1 MARFFGTIGYRDTRE
16 VRNGIWKPTITERQ
30 YFGDVIKRSSRMQES
45 SETENSEMTFSN
57 EISVIADPF
66 AYERFADIVYAV
78 WMNRKWAVTRVEVK
92 MPRLILSIGGIY
104 NDPSESDGIYYPPYS
119 PAPEDP
125 VLPPDNCN
133 CNPAD
138 GTVNCDHVVATDKEA
153 NEILDQIFTFGESDP
168 QPNGYEIATK
178 EEIQKILGDK
188 FNNEEDW
195 LS

>member
-1 MARFFGTIGYRDTRE
+1 MARFFGTIGYRNTYE
-16 VRNGIWKPTITERQ
+16 ARNGIWKPTITERQ

-104 NDPSESDGIYYPPYS
+104 NDPSESDGIYYPPYN

-125 VLPPDNCN
+125 ILPPDNCN

-153 NEILDQIFTFGESDP
+153 NDILDQVFTL
-168 QPNGYEIATK
+168 
-178 EEIQKILGDK
+178 EEIQKILGDE
-188 FNNEEDW
+188 FSNEEDW